1 MWHPAQSAR
10 RVPTM
15 LAPDASRVETTGG
28 DVTAIFLLIPALLF
42 ALATAGLVW
51 IRVAAAEHR
60 HNWTVPQNFPRGTYS
75 KG

>member
-1 MWHPAQSAR
+1 M
-10 RVPTM
+10 
-15 LAPDASRVETTGG
+15 
-28 DVTAIFLLIPALLF
+28 TAIFLLIPALLF